1 MAVDGNKLFVLSSCA
16 YLHDIPALQ
25 RHICVFVSLHF
36 DLLLKNRINDKWKT
50 LYSASYNWEDFASII
65 FPSYQLIQGCGEM
78 HLCLKVKDHL
88 YSFENR
94 R

>member
-1 MAVDGNKLFVLSSCA
+1 MAVDGNKFFVLSSCA
-16 YLHDIPALQ
+16 YLQDIPALQ

-36 DLLLKNRINDKWKT
+36 DLLLKNRINDRWKT
-50 LYSASYNWEDFASII
+50 LYSASYDWEDFASII
-65 FPSYQLIQGCGEM
+65 FLSHQLIQGCGEI